1 MKKVV
6 VEIHSEMNKELE
18 YQVFKTEVMIPNDME
33 EDDIEM
39 GEYDNEIFEQIEG
52 KIDFEPYEIYV
63 ANESY
68 TNIGDELLIGKW
80 SEDGRK

>member
-6 VEIHSEMNKELE
+6 VEIHSEMNEELE
-18 YQVFKTEVMIPNDME
+18 YQVFQTEVMVPNDME

-39 GEYDNEIFEQIEG
+39 GEYDDEIFEQVEG

-63 ANESY
+63 VS
-68 TNIGDELLIGKW
+68 
-80 SEDGRK
+80 

>member
-6 VEIHSEMNKELE
+6 IEIHSEMNEELE
-18 YQVFKTEVMIPNDME
+18 YQVFKTEVMVPNDME

-39 GEYDNEIFEQIEG
+39 GEYDDEIFEQVEG

-63 ANESY
+63 VA
-68 TNIGDELLIGKW
+68 
-80 SEDGRK
+80 

>member
-6 VEIHSEMNKELE
+6 VEIHSEMNEELE
-18 YQVFKTEVMIPNDME
+18 YQVFKTKVMVPNDME

-39 GEYDNEIFEQIEG
+39 GEYDDEIFEQVEG

-63 ANESY
+63 VA
-68 TNIGDELLIGKW
+68 
-80 SEDGRK
+80 

>member
-63 ANESY
+63 VA
-68 TNIGDELLIGKW
+68 
-80 SEDGRK
+80 